1 MGNDSEKNYYRN
13 QSQKGDGYAK
23 NMLSFLRSS
32 KSTIRKSKGLRWLL
46 IMILAAIAWYFL
58 Q

>member
-1 MGNDSEKNYYRN
+1 MVNNSEKNYYRN

-23 NMLSFLRSS
+23 NMLSFLRSR
-32 KSTIRKSKGLRWLL
+32 KSTIRKLKGSRWML
-46 IMILAAIAWYFL
+46 ILILAAIAWYFL